1 MSKHGQWVLYQ
12 KKKKH
17 GQWVK
22 FLGSPIITMEEALS
36 NNNEAKSKCTIRIK
50 YSLPIND

>member
-1 MSKHGQWVLYQ
+1 MSVVS

-50 YSLPIND
+50 YSSPIND